1 MSRPFRA
8 LMLLLLLASC
18 GSSDYRAPRDLENA
32 CAIVKERPHYLR
44 AMQRTERKYGA
55 PVPVLMAMI
64 HQESKFIGN
73 AKTPR
78 SYALGV
84 IPMGRISSAYGYSQA
99 LDGTWEEYQ
108 KETRNRRARRDDIDD
123 ATDFMGWYMTK
134 TVQKNGIPMHD
145 ARNQYLAYHEGHAG
159 FRRGSYRRKG
169 WLVNVANRV
178 ASRAQTYQA
187 QLIACRRY

>member
-18 GSSDYRAPRDLENA
+18 GSSDYRAPRDLDNA
-32 CAIVKERPHYLR
+32 CAIVRERPHYLR

-99 LDGTWEEYQ
+99 LDGTWKEYQ